1 MTVTLYWHP
10 GRPYC
15 MALRRGLRRA
25 RIQLPEVNIWD
36 EPAGAA
42 VVREHASG
50 NETVPTLNVGDQ
62 WLVNPSAR
70 SAVEAIKAYAPE
82 LIGTAP
88 VRRARFGRSK
98 R

>member
-1 MTVTLYWHP
+1 
-10 GRPYC
+10 

-25 RIQLPEVNIWD
+25 RIQLPEVNIWE

-42 VVREHASG
+42 VVKEHAGG
-50 NETVPTLNVGDQ
+50 NETVPTLTVGDQ
-62 WLVNPSAR
+62 WLVNPSTR
-70 SAVEAIKAYAPE
+70 SAVEAIKAHAPE

-88 VRRARFGRSK
+88 VRRARFWRPN

>member
-1 MTVTLYWHP
+1 
-10 GRPYC
+10 

-25 RIQLPEVNIWD
+25 RIQLPEVNIWE

-42 VVREHASG
+42 VVREHAGG
-50 NETVPTLNVGDQ
+50 NETVPTLAVGDR
-62 WLVNPSAR
+62 WLVNPSTR
-70 SAVEAIKAYAPE
+70 IAVEAIRAYAPE

-88 VRRARFGRSK
+88 IHRARFWRPS